1 VGQLHFEPAT
11 AERWADIETLFGER
25 GACGGCWCMA
35 MRLPR
40 REWVAGKGIAN
51 KRAFKRIVT
60 RGRAPG
66 VLAYAGREPIGWCA
80 VAPRADFV
88 VLANSRVL
96 APLDDEPVWSITCL
110 FIRKDWRRRG
120 ISAKLV
126 AAAAKLARANGARIV
141 EGYPITPS
149 SEDMPAPF
157 LWLGTPPAFVTAG
170 FVEVARRSRL
180 RPIMRKTLRRRPG
193 R

>member
-1 VGQLHFEPAT
+1 VTVIHFEAAT

-40 REWVAGKGIAN
+40 RDWVAGKGAAN
-51 KRAFKRIVT
+51 KRAFKRIVA
-60 RGRAPG
+60 RGGRPG
-66 VLAYAGREPIGWCA
+66 VLAYADRDPIGWCA
-80 VAPRADFV
+80 VGPRADFA

-96 APLDDEPVWSITCL
+96 APVDDEPVWSVTCL

-120 ISAKLV
+120 LSTRLLR
-126 AAAAKLARANGARIV
+126 AAAELARAGGARIV
-141 EGYPITPS
+141 EGYPISPS
-149 SEDMPAPF
+149 TTDMPAPF
-157 LWLGTPPAFVTAG
+157 LWLGTPPAFVAAG

-180 RPIMRKTLRRRPG
+180 RPIMRKAVRPPSE